1 MTALR
6 SGPKERGEEHGEVSE
21 GSGEGE
27 GEGVLVS
34 PPHQH
39 QGTGRVAEGGT
50 RGSGGG
56 AWRPRS
62 QHASPF
68 GHFPEHVAGSD
79 VGKVERRFGPLPG
92 RIRHWAIN
100 KVCSPRS
107 ALRFLFKVPGHL
119 SFVTAD
125 N

>member
-1 MTALR
+1 MAALR
-6 SGPKERGEEHGEVSE
+6 SGPKERGEERGEVSE

-39 QGTGRVAEGGT
+39 QGPRRVAGGET

-62 QHASPF
+62 QGRCLPLK
-68 GHFPEHVAGSD
+68 HFVEHVAHVEVAE
-79 VGKVERRFGPLPG
+79 VGGDFGL
-92 RIRHWAIN
+92 
-100 KVCSPRS
+100 
-107 ALRFLFKVPGHL
+107 
-119 SFVTAD
+119 VTG
-125 N
+125 